1 MHRMTAGVALQGE
14 LGVNKPILSV
24 AVCAWE
30 LVCIG
35 SLLALLSTVGLGVNK
50 PILLVTVCA

>member
-1 MHRMTAGVALQGE
+1 MTAGVALQGE